1 MCCIF
6 IIIATGTVCVY
17 HLARKLLIYSV
28 FNPLRG
34 EMARPTGIE
43 PVTFGFGDRHS
54 IQLSYGRIDVT
65 TVDRSDKIHRVGD
78 FITGRDRVL
87 KPADTGRSKPK
98 SGNPSLSARKTPTA
112 IAKPITA
119 TTFGS
124 CMEQPAQHRF
134 HSPSLIQ
141 ISQNIPC
148 SNCYVVKH

>member
-87 KPADTGRSKPK
+87 KPCRHWQVKTKVRK
-98 SGNPSLSARKTPTA
+98 SIDQCHRKTDHCNH
-112 IAKPITA
+112 IRILHGA
-119 TTFGS
+119 TG
-124 CMEQPAQHRF
+124 PA
-134 HSPSLIQ
+134 SAP
-141 ISQNIPC
+141 
-148 SNCYVVKH
+148 